1 MKQSR
6 ILLLAVLLF
15 SSIVVNAQEKSKND
29 SKENLHQFYMNLGYA
44 YRLSSGPNE
53 LFKNQISN
61 PDHYS
66 TLRNGL
72 QINFAYDYSYKTFFA
87 FGFKAS
93 AFNSSNALS
102 SKDELE
108 VNGGVECKDDTYIF
122 YVGPSV
128 KYTFPT
134 FNKNY
139 STYAR
144 GTIGYMSFRNS
155 ETTAAIDSTGARGIS
170 STYTGATLG
179 LGLDAG
185 IDYSINDF
193 LSVGFNVG
201 LIGGNVGKL
210 TASEVKKDLKH
221 SENLYRLDFS
231 VGVIIKL

>member
-6 ILLLAVLLF
+6 ILLLAILLF
-15 SSIVVNAQEKSKND
+15 SSIVVNAQEKSKIN

-44 YRLSSGPNE
+44 YRLSSQPNE
-53 LFKNQISN
+53 LFKNQINNS
-61 PDHYS
+61 DHYS

-72 QINFAYDYSYKTFFA
+72 QINFAYDYSYKPFFA

-93 AFNSSNALS
+93 AFNSSHALS
-102 SKDELE
+102 SKDELQA
-108 VNGGVECKDDTYIF
+108 NGGVECKDDTYIF

-134 FNKNY
+134 FNQNF

-144 GTIGYMSFRNS
+144 ATIGYMSFRNS
-155 ETTAAIDSTGARGIS
+155 ETTAVIDSTGARRLS
-170 STYTGATLG
+170 STYTGKTLG

-201 LIGGNVGKL
+201 LIGGNVSKL
-210 TASEVKKDLKH
+210 TVSEIKKDLKH
-221 SENLYRLDFS
+221 TENLYRLDFS